1 MPPNIQQTKQIN
13 IRALLGEKVGK
24 KCLSVFVV

>member
-13 IRALLGEKVGK
+13 IITILGEKVGRK
-24 KCLSVFVV
+24 ILSVFDA